1 MQLHRNAK
9 WLYWCPS
16 QAAAHGAL
24 VGKCVRGSQR
34 SRGTAWVCR
43 AHAPLQLLRPRLR
56 LLPRRVQAG
65 HRPCEPVVHVARA
78 DEVHIVPEVQRNRRL
93 PPHGRHTVVPAPH
106 ATPQQSLSE
115 SDSLDCSVR
124 RRSEKRPRESIEPR
138 EEGSVGA
145 PQRWEVEGLPRPH
158 GDMHRGRLYLRE
170 GRVQRLRL
178 GRLPRVQLDP
188 RHLHWWSSTVAETAG
203 RVGQAGGR
211 RGG

>member
-1 MQLHRNAK
+1 MQLHRNA
-9 WLYWCPS
+9 
-16 QAAAHGAL
+16 
-24 VGKCVRGSQR
+24 KCVRGSQR

-56 LLPRRVQAG
+56 LLPRGRVQAG
-65 HRPCEPVVHVARA
+65 HRPCEPVVHVART

-93 PPHGRHTVVPAPH
+93 PPHGRHTVVPAPR

-138 EEGSVGA
+138 EEGSVGS

-188 RHLHWWSSTVAETAG
+188 RHLHWWSSTVAETAEGPG
-203 RVGQAGGR
+203 RVGQARGR